1 MGKVLVGRIEVST
14 SAVKWSEGLRN
25 RVSIIIGRYT
35 DHMKFD
41 CFFHILLVLLC
52 IIVYMV
58 LDFVRFYFVLYAMYF
73 YCYVYEFLLLC
84 MFRSRYCVS

>member
-58 LDFVRFYFVLYAMYF
+58 LDFVRFYFVLYAMYS